1 MLLAQRSPEAGSA
14 RAARDGR
21 GASPARSASGG
32 WRQRATILVGVDRRR
47 LDAVTVL
54 RWLLV
59 AAWLSL
65 PFTTGSAVAAAVAD
79 RSEAVQRID
88 STGAWLVWGAGLV
101 AALVPTTVSL
111 TAVRIVAPATL
122 VAAVVAVAAGAG
134 GATAVVGVAGAL
146 VVTLVA
152 LRREVGDAFVNGSSY
167 GDERR
172 FLLAP
177 PGAVAIAPLPL
188 AWVGTV
194 AGVAAGPM
202 LLAAGQ
208 WVIGGFALVVGWAL
222 AALLARAL
230 HGLSRR
236 WLVFVPAGLVVH
248 DQSTLVE
255 SAMVQRR
262 EVASMS
268 RALAGTQAHDLTAG
282 ALGGAVE
289 LAFSV
294 HVPITPR
301 PPGRPG
307 SGAVAET
314 VPATALLVAPTR
326 IDAVLA
332 EAAERQLPVG

>member
-1 MLLAQRSPEAGSA
+1 MLLAQGWPEVGSA

-65 PFTTGSAVAAAVAD
+65 PFTTGSAVAAALAD

-262 EVASMS
+262 EVASIS